1 LIAAAQQRV
10 VAVCQYARW
19 TAAAFGLIGLPF
31 TLFAVAIADTPA
43 ALTATAVTALM
54 NVAFLVRAFLLGTV
68 RAADGAVVIRSF
80 WRTHRYAAADVDRFE
95 AQPGAVGARQRL
107 ILVAVTSSGPRKFPD
122 FNCRLSGRG
131 GDLVPTTASRLN
143 AYLAAYR

>member
-1 LIAAAQQRV
+1 MNQPPSVPEPTPAGARTLVAAQQPV

-19 TAAAFGLIGLPF
+19 SAAAFGLIGLPF

-80 WRTHRYAAADVDRFE
+80 
-95 AQPGAVGARQRL
+95 G
-107 ILVAVTSSGPRKFPD
+107 GPTGTP
-122 FNCRLSGRG
+122 
-131 GDLVPTTASRLN
+131 
-143 AYLAAYR
+143 